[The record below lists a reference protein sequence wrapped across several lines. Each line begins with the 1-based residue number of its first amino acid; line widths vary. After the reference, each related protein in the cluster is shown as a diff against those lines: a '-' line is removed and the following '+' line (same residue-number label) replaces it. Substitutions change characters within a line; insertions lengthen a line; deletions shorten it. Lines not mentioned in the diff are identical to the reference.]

1 LKLLKG
7 NRTQPLT
14 VADWSSSWELPGVGS
29 RTVMVGNYS
38 VRVISAGLRQFVT
51 YQYQLGEVNK
61 ALSKVL
67 RGVRSLGSK
76 MVRLPDI
83 FLD

>member
-1 LKLLKG
+1 
-7 NRTQPLT
+7 
-14 VADWSSSWELPGVGS
+14 
-29 RTVMVGNYS
+29 MVGNYS